1 MTEIFDDINK
11 MYMFSK
17 PCEALAAFIEFYSE
31 SAGESTVKSAGKDGL
46 SVRLFPSF
54 TPTIWLNLGK
64 PYQVQLAGQT
74 LGVSSSEDILIV
86 RNETVTR
93 FISPAD
99 HIFTIKFFPGAL
111 ERLLGISQTG
121 LLNKVVEV
129 TAVLPPYLIA
139 RIKSQHHF
147 NNRITILNDFFLR
160 QLRGQKKQDHYINFV
175 KDSIDFCNLGGIS
188 FNASEIAEKMFVSS
202 KTINRYFSRVVGT
215 PPKKYFSI
223 LRARKAL
230 PVYLANKKSFDPSDF
245 GFYDMSH
252 FYKEMTNFTGASVNA
267 GAK

>member
-1 MTEIFDDINK
+1 MTEIFDNINK
-11 MYMFSK
+11 MYAFSK

-31 SAGESTVKSAGKDGL
+31 SACDQTVHYAGDGGL

-54 TPTIWLNLGK
+54 TPTIWLNLGR

-74 LGVSSSEDILIV
+74 LGIRPSEDILIV

-93 FISPAD
+93 FIAPAD

-111 ERLLGISQTG
+111 ERLLGISQTD
-121 LLNKVVEV
+121 LLDKVVAA
-129 TAVLPPYLIA
+129 TTVLPPDLIA
-139 RIKSQHHF
+139 RIKSQRHF

-160 QLRGQKKQDHYINFV
+160 QLHGQKKQDHYINFV
-175 KDSIDFCNLGGIS
+175 KECIESCNFGGIN
-188 FNASEIAEKMFVSS
+188 FNTSDIAEKMFVSS

-230 PVYLANKKSFDPSDF
+230 PAYLANKKSFDPSDF

-252 FYKEMTNFTGASVNA
+252 FYKEMTNFTGASIIGRA
-267 GAK
+267 E